1 MTKKKK
7 ITYSILSV
15 VLVALCVWVG
25 LRWKV
30 WFGQPEEE
38 AYKVSEKPWRVML
51 TFGDGD
57 ENSRNVSWQCGD
69 SVVEDAYVELD
80 PLRLPHEGEGEN
92 PKDSDFERPSV
103 LPPVG
108 ELEGAVKA
116 KGEVFQSRAGKAAYY
131 VAKLRNLTPNHRYR
145 YRAVVGGKASEWH
158 EFRTYPANDDALSF
172 IFVGDVQDT
181 IGGAANKFIKSA
193 FAAHK
198 DAEFLVSGGD
208 LTERPRDANW
218 AETFRSLEGIGTRYP
233 VLTIT
238 GNHDYLKELP
248 RKLERRF
255 SLVFSYFLD
264 SMVGENQVFSQ
275 RYGNAE
281 FFLLDSDRELPYLLE
296 QKEWLEKA
304 LDSSTAKW
312 KIVLIH
318 HPLYS
323 LRGSNNL
330 IQRWVFDD
338 LIREKKVDLV
348 LQGHEHNYGR
358 MLADHS
364 HTPLYTVSHCS
375 PKTYSHKKSDYF
387 DKVITDSR
395 FYQYVKIKGDTLEMS
410 AYKVYDN
417 KRIDF
422 VRLSKNKK

>member
-7 ITYSILSV
+7 ITYSILAV
-15 VLVALCVWVG
+15 VLVAAGILLCV
-25 LRWKV
+25 RWKS

-38 AYKVSEKPWRVML
+38 PYDVSEKPWRVML
-51 TFGDGD
+51 TFGDGE

-69 SVVEDAYVELD
+69 SVAKEAHVELHD
-80 PLRLPHEGEGEN
+80 LDYSCQVTCVGYCYTDTLPDI
-92 PKDSDFERPSV
+92 K
-103 LPPVG
+103 LI
-108 ELEGAVKA
+108 KA

-131 VAKLRNLTPNHRYR
+131 VAKLRNLTPDTRYR
-145 YRAVVGGKASEWH
+145 YRAVVDGKASEWQ
-158 EFRTYPANDDALSF
+158 EFRTYPTNDDALSF

-208 LTERPRDANW
+208 LTERPRDVNW

-233 VLTIT
+233 VLCIT
-238 GNHDYLKELP
+238 GNHDYLKEIP

-255 SLVFSYFLD
+255 SLIFSYFLD

-304 LDSSTAKW
+304 LDASKAKW

-323 LRGSNNL
+323 LRGNNNL

-338 LIREKKVDLV
+338 LIREKHVDLV

-364 HTPLYTVSHCS
+364 HEPLYTVSHCS
-375 PKTYSHKKSDYF
+375 PKTYSHKSSDYF
-387 DKVITDSR
+387 DRVITDSR
-395 FYQYVKIKGDTLEMS
+395 FYQYVRIKGDTLEMS
-410 AYKVYDN
+410 AYNVYN
-417 KRIDF
+417 NR
-422 VRLSKNKK
+422 RLDYVKLMKKH

>member
-80 PLRLPHEGEGEN
+80 HEG
-92 PKDSDFERPSV
+92 
-103 LPPVG
+103 
-108 ELEGAVKA
+108 VKA

-145 YRAVVGGKASEWH
+145 YRAVVGGKASDWK
-158 EFRTYPANDDALSF
+158 EFRTYPTNDDALSF

-181 IGGAANKFIKSA
+181 IGGSANKFIKSA

-338 LIREKKVDLV
+338 LIREKKIDLV